1 MSPGAA
7 PVLPDWVRLVLD
19 RVEHAADFLLCG
31 LVLDVWSWT
40 STPDPLS
47 GMMVLFSSE
56 TMLYQ
61 SGRLGVVMAKMV
73 CDVIRNRKEVY
84 NISNQATVAEAARYL
99 KDRHIRAA
107 GVCNLSGKVIG
118 VISQSDISDKV
129 VAENYRP
136 SEVMVQAVSSQNLVK
151 IDAESSCQDA
161 ARIMN
166 DKGIYHLVVE
176 DAGGTFL
183 GMISLR
189 DCTMMRAEEES
200 ERADMLKDYAFPRY

>member
-1 MSPGAA
+1 
-7 PVLPDWVRLVLD
+7 
-19 RVEHAADFLLCG
+19 
-31 LVLDVWSWT
+31 
-40 STPDPLS
+40 
-47 GMMVLFSSE
+47 
-56 TMLYQ
+56 
-61 SGRLGVVMAKMV
+61 MAKMV
-73 CDVIRNRKEVY
+73 RDVISDRKEIY

-99 KDRHIRAA
+99 KDRGIRAA
-107 GVCNLSGKVIG
+107 GVCNLSGKIVG

-136 SEVMVQAVSSQNLVK
+136 SEVMVHAVSSQDLVK
-151 IDAESSCQDA
+151 IDPESSCRDA

-176 DAGGTFL
+176 DADGKFL

-200 ERADMLKDYAFPRY
+200 ERAEMLKDYAFPRY